1 MEKHNWK
8 NNRLLK
14 VARYF
19 LKPYRY
25 KQVIKLVNGP
35 EKRLYV
41 SEGIAFCYM
50 MRYIP
55 PQLRDLD
62 RLEQIMNAKTKRI
75 EL

>member
-1 MEKHNWK
+1 MTRYNWH

-19 LKPYRY
+19 LKQYRY
-25 KQVIKLVNGP
+25 TQVVKIVNSS
-35 EKRLYV
+35 EKRLDLA
-41 SEGIAFCYM
+41 EGIAFCYM

-62 RLEQIMNAKTKRI
+62 RLEQIMNSGTKEI